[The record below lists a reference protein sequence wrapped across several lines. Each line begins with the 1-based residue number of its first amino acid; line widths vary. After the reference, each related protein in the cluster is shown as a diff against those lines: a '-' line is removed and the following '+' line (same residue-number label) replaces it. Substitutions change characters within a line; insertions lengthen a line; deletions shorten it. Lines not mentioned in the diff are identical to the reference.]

1 MGQTVD
7 RTFERTLSVT
17 GPVSLDLSTGF
28 GLLRVRPGPDG
39 SVLVRGILRARST
52 WLPWDN
58 AEERLRQLEAN
69 PPVEQRGNEVRAG
82 GDLGNV
88 VLLLD
93 VTAPRDTRVRAS
105 VDHGDIRVDGVKG
118 PVDCQGDSG
127 TIEVAGAEAAVRVS
141 VDNGSVQVRNIT
153 GRVEVE
159 IDHGDIEALEIG
171 GAVDVSSDS
180 GMIRVSQTTAAPIRA
195 KSDHGSINVRL
206 AKTGGYDV
214 RVRTDHGSVS
224 VPEMERRSGGYSWN
238 EAEGRIRGGGPMVDV
253 ETDHGS
259 IEIE

>member
-1 MGQTVD
+1 MD
-7 RTFERTLSVT
+7 RTFERTLIVT

-39 SVLVRGILRARST
+39 SVLVRGIVRARST

-58 AEERLRQLEAN
+58 AEERLRQVEAS

-82 GDLGNV
+82 GELGNV

-93 VTAPRDTRVRAS
+93 VTAPRDTRIRAR
-105 VDHGDIRVDGVKG
+105 VEHGDIRIDGVKG
-118 PVDCQGDSG
+118 PVDCEGDSG
-127 TIEVAGAEAAVRVS
+127 TIEVSGAEAAVRVS
-141 VDNGSVQVRNIT
+141 VDNGSVQVRNVS

-159 IDHGDIEALEIG
+159 MDHGDIEVLEIG
-171 GAVDVSSDS
+171 GAIDVSSDS
-180 GMIRVSQTTAAPIRA
+180 GMIRVSQTTAAAIRA
-195 KSDHGSINVRL
+195 KSDHGSISVKL
-206 AKTGGYDV
+206 ARTGGYDV

-224 VPEMERRSGGYSWN
+224 VPDMERRGSGWAWN
-238 EAEGRIRGGGPMVDV
+238 EAEGRIRGGGALVDV

-259 IEIE
+259 IDIE